1 MKNDERQFEELLN
14 KVTFDDKPDYRH
26 RDKLH
31 QKLLA
36 AFAGRQWRQ
45 ERQSRQTPWGQV
57 GIWRAIMQSRTMKL
71 AAVAAVIAIVGI
83 GSWAIFNRDVTRP
96 MMSSLEILAKAQAAE
111 KALFAGDKIVHI
123 MSEITVYRSQY
134 NPKTQEMIEKIGNT
148 KMSAAELD
156 KMNRELISSWLVS
169 WLPMMSLQPNGDQ
182 RLTDIR
188 LAKDADQ
195 TYTIYDNSW
204 YEAKTGRFV
213 RTMDVNDKVIFAN
226 SYDGQFVN
234 ITETAA
240 DGKVQLKS
248 EAVSANFK
256 APENPAEFLGI
267 TAGVQQCMTDKCF
280 NQPVQDITKDTLADG
295 TPVHVYKIG
304 FPNPWGD
311 LNTYYLFKIRRADEI
326 IAEIEY
332 VFNGQS
338 QMVIRRVVSEQVDK
352 PDYSWNLAEL
362 SSKELAGETSSGV
375 TVASDVAIPN
385 VSVRHMIDKADFE
398 TYIFATDPNW
408 TKSRMII
415 DVMDPMN
422 PPGRLFVIMYTP
434 NDDNTRMVML
444 IQSQTHNKYMGAMF
458 KQAEAQGKK
467 LDYKE
472 YTNGCKIYR
481 DTGSA
486 AFWTELV
493 FKNSGIEPAKDRS
506 GFIVQSPA
514 GTFPL
519 IAVNGPVTEEEL
531 AVLVNSLIPAKEY
544 EVK

>member
-1 MKNDERQFEELLN
+1 MNPNERKFEELMSRM
-14 KVTFDDKPDYRH
+14 TFDDKPDHRH
-26 RDKLH
+26 RDKLE

-36 AFAGRQWRQ
+36 AFARRQWQQ
-45 ERQSRQTPWGQV
+45 EKQSRQNEV
-57 GIWRAIMQSRTMKL
+57 WRTIMQNKMRL
-71 AAVAAVIAIVGI
+71 AAAAAVIAVVGI
-83 GSWAIFNRDVTRP
+83 GSWAMFHKDVETP
-96 MMSSLEILAKAQAAE
+96 MLSAIEILQKAKAVESQ
-111 KALFAGDKIVHI
+111 LFKGDRIVHI

-134 NPKTQEMIEKIGNT
+134 NPKSQEMIEKIGNT
-148 KMSAAELD
+148 KMTGEELN
-156 KMNRELISSWLVS
+156 KTNKELISSWLIN
-169 WLPMMSLQPNGDQ
+169 WLPMMSLQPSGEQ
-182 RLTDIR
+182 RLTEIR
-188 LAKDADQ
+188 LAKDANQ

-213 RTMDVNDKVIFAN
+213 RTMDINDKVIFAN

-248 EAVSANFK
+248 EGTSANFK

-280 NQPVQDITKDTLADG
+280 NQPVQDVTKGTLDDG
-295 TPVHVYKIG
+295 TAVYIYKVG

-311 LNTYYLFKIRRADEI
+311 LNTYYLFKIRQADEI
-326 IAEIEY
+326 IGEIDY
-332 VFNGQS
+332 IFNGQP

-352 PDYSWNLAEL
+352 PEYSWNLAEL
-362 SSKELAGETSSGV
+362 SSKELAGETPSGV

-422 PPGRLFVIMYTP
+422 PPARMFIVIYEP
-434 NDDNTRMVML
+434 KENNTRMVML
-444 IQSQTHNKYMGAMF
+444 IQSQTHNKYMSAMF
-458 KQAEAQGKK
+458 KQAEAQGGKFDWK
-467 LDYKE
+467 TY
-472 YTNGCKIYR
+472 NGFKIYR
-481 DTGSA
+481 NTGSE
-486 AFWTELV
+486 AFWTELC
-493 FKNSGIEPAKDRS
+493 FKNSGVEPAKDRC
-506 GFIVQSPA
+506 GYIVQSPA

-531 AVLVNSLIPAKEY
+531 TGLINSLIPAKDY
-544 EVK
+544 QVK

>member
-1 MKNDERQFEELLN
+1 MRPTDKTETLIKNAGISTDLQRDREVLNEVLDAFEE
-14 KVTFDDKPDYRH
+14 TR
-26 RDKLH
+26 
-31 QKLLA
+31 QK
-36 AFAGRQWRQ
+36 
-45 ERQSRQTPWGQV
+45 QTGASHAN
-57 GIWRAIMQSRTMKL
+57 IWRIIMKSKMTKL
-71 AAVAAVIAIVGI
+71 AAAAVIAIVGI
-83 GSWAIFNRDVTRP
+83 ASWTMFHQGVEKP
-96 MMSSLEILAKAQAAE
+96 MMSSIELLAKAQAAE

-123 MSEITVYRSQY
+123 MSEISIYRSQY

-169 WLPMMSLQPNGDQ
+169 WLPMMSLQPTGEQ
-182 RLTDIR
+182 RLTEIR
-188 LAKDADQ
+188 LAKDANQ
-195 TYTIYDNSW
+195 TYTIFDNAWYDPQ
-204 YEAKTGRFV
+204 TGKFV
-213 RTMDVNDKVIFAN
+213 RTMNVNDKVIFAN

-234 ITETAA
+234 ITETTA

-248 EAVSANFK
+248 EAVSPNFK

-267 TAGVQQCMTDKCF
+267 TAGVQQCLVDKCF

-295 TPVHVYKIG
+295 TPVQVFKIG

-311 LNTYYLFKIRRADEI
+311 LNTYYLFKIRQADDI
-326 IAEIEY
+326 IAQIDY
-332 VFNGQS
+332 VFNGQP

-352 PDYSWNLAEL
+352 PEYSWNLAEL
-362 SSKELAGETSSGV
+362 NSKELAGETPSGV

-385 VSVRHMIDKADFE
+385 VSIRHMIDKADFE
-398 TYIFATDPNW
+398 TYIFASDPNW
-408 TKSRMII
+408 TKGRMII
-415 DVMDPMN
+415 DIMDPMN

-444 IQSQTHNKYMGAMF
+444 IQSQTHNKYMSAMF

-467 LDYKE
+467 LSYKE
-472 YTNGCKIYR
+472 YANGCKVYM

-486 AFWTELV
+486 AFWTELC
-493 FKNSGIEPAKDRS
+493 FKNASVEPAKDRC

-531 AVLVNSLIPAKEY
+531 TGLINSLTTAKDY
-544 EVK
+544 QVK